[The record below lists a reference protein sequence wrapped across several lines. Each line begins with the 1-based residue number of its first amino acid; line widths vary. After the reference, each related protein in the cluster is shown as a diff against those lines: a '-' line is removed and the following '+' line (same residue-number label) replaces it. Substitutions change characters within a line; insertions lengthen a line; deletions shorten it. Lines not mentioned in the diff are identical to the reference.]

1 MRLIHNCIKALMYDK
16 LRGILSI
23 MSVSIAVSS
32 LSLVLFIS
40 ELAKQGI
47 NEQINQLGTD
57 LIMVYLSNVE
67 YLVPNWLEVIKE
79 DALIVSYSYIHQG
92 TFEIDDKQHIV
103 KYVQPDYYKMNDM
116 IATEGRVFCE
126 TDFLLKKEFI
136 ILGSDVEGI
145 DMLQMG
151 NSFYSVIGRL
161 SSKGQTMEG
170 NTDEVMYAPY
180 YFDTSSGNL
189 TFQVKSKSEESIDY
203 TKEYIEKY
211 LKQFLN
217 SEQIIIYSEIQL
229 KYAMEGLTTLIQQV
243 LMMIASVSFV
253 VSLIGIANVLLV
265 SVNQREYEIG
275 ILRAIG
281 ASKREILLKFLL
293 EAIIISVLGFISGY
307 LFSLVLMI
315 VISIA
320 LDFKFVHS
328 ISIFITVGM
337 LSMLTGVGAGI
348 YPAYLATRKEI
359 VDSLRI

>member
-1 MRLIHNCIKALMYDK
+1 MRLIHNCIRALMYDR

-40 ELAKQGI
+40 ELAKNGI
-47 NEQINQLGTD
+47 DDQINQLGTD

-67 YLVPNWLEVIKE
+67 YLIPNWLEVIKE
-79 DALIVSYSYIHQG
+79 EALIDSYSYIYQDI
-92 TFEIDDKQHIV
+92 FEIDDKQHAV
-103 KYVQPDYYKMNDM
+103 KYVQPNYYKMNNM
-116 IATEGRVFCE
+116 LATEGRVFCE

-136 ILGSDVEGI
+136 VLGSDVKI
-145 DMLQMG
+145 LDG
-151 NSFYSVIGRL
+151 NFYSVIGRL

-170 NTDEVMYAPY
+170 NTDEVIYAPY

-189 TFQVKSKSEESIDY
+189 TIQVKSKSEKSIDY

-211 LKQFLN
+211 LKKFLN
-217 SEQIIIYSEIQL
+217 SEQVIIYSEIQL
-229 KYAMEGLTTLIQQV
+229 KYAMEGLTMLIQQV

-253 VSLIGIANVLLV
+253 VSLIGISNVLLV

-281 ASKREILLKFLL
+281 ASKEEILLKFLL
-293 EAIIISVLGFISGY
+293 EAMIISVLGFISGY
-307 LFSLVLMI
+307 LFSLMFMI
-315 VISIA
+315 VISIT
-320 LDFKFVHS
+320 LDIIFVPS
-328 ISIFITVGM
+328 ISIFVTVGV
-337 LSMLTGVGAGI
+337 LSLLTGIGAGI
-348 YPAYLATRKEI
+348 YPAYLATRKEV